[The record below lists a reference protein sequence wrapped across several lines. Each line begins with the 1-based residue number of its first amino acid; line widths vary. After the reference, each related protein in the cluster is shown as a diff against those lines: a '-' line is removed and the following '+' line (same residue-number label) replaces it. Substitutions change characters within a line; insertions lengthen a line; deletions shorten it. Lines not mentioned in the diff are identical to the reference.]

1 MAYRAPT
8 ADIEFALEVVGV
20 EGISSLPG
28 YAEATPDLIAT
39 IVEQAGK
46 FATDVLDPLNVPG
59 DQEGAQWH
67 EDGVKTV
74 AGWKE
79 AYAQFS
85 ENGWGSLGFDPEY
98 GGQGLPML
106 ASTAVMELWCSSNM
120 AFGLCPLLTQGAVD
134 ALQRH
139 GSEQLKN
146 TFLPRMV
153 SGAWPGTMNLTEAQA
168 GSDLAAIRTSAKPNG
183 DHYLISGQKIFITYG
198 EHDLS
203 ENIIHMVLAR
213 TLDAPPGVKGISLF
227 VVPKYLVDENGAIG
241 ERNEVHCISIE
252 HKLGI
257 HASPTAVMAYGEE
270 NGAVGY
276 LVGEENKGLIYMFTM
291 MNIAR
296 HSVGVQ
302 GYAMAERA
310 YQQARDYA
318 RERVQGPAA
327 LSGESGTA
335 AIINHPDIRRI
346 LMLMRAQVEAMRALA
361 FECAAAFDYASHHA
375 DANTREFFLRRGE
388 LLTPLVKG
396 WSTEVDVEICSLG
409 VQVHGGMG
417 YIEETGAAQYL
428 RDVRITP
435 IYEGTTAIQANDL
448 IGRKLGRDGGQGVAE
463 LVAAMRECHAKLPA
477 TLDPAIA
484 SSLDACIEAIESTTQ
499 WMLSQ
504 DNPALPSAASVNYLM
519 MMGIASG
526 CWMMARG
533 ATLASKKLALQQGDS
548 DYLDARNVTAH
559 FYAAQV
565 APQLT
570 SLKEAIIN
578 GSAVAIALAEEQF

>member
-1 MAYRAPT
+1 MAYCAPT
-8 ADIEFALEVVGV
+8 ADIEFALEVAGLK
-20 EGISSLPG
+20 GISSLPG
-28 YAEATPDLIAT
+28 FEEATPDLIGT
-39 IVEQAGK
+39 IVEEAGK
-46 FATDVLDPLNVPG
+46 FAADVLAPLNVAG
-59 DQEGAQWH
+59 DQQGAQWH
-67 EDGVKTV
+67 EGGVKTV
-74 AGWKE
+74 DGWKE
-79 AYAQFS
+79 AYAEFS

-106 ASTAVMELWCSSNM
+106 ASSAVMELWCSSNM

-139 GSEQLKN
+139 GSEHLKN
-146 TFLPRMV
+146 TYLPKMV
-153 SGAWPGTMNLTEAQA
+153 SGEWPGTMNLTEAQA
-168 GSDLAAIRTSAKPNG
+168 GSDLASIRTSATPED
-183 DHYLISGQKIFITYG
+183 DHYLLRGQKIFITYG

-213 TLDAPPGVKGISLF
+213 TPDAPAGVKGISLF
-227 VVPKYLVDENGAIG
+227 IVPKFLIDDDGSLG
-241 ERNEVHCISIE
+241 ERNDVRCLSIE
-252 HKLGI
+252 RKLGI
-257 HASPTAVMAYGEE
+257 HASPTAVMAYGDKK
-270 NGAVGY
+270 GAVGY

-310 YQQARDYA
+310 YQKARDYA

-327 LSGESGTA
+327 LTGESGSKT
-335 AIINHPDIRRI
+335 IVNHPDIRRI
-346 LMLMRAQVEAMRALA
+346 LMLMRCQIEAMRALGL
-361 FECAAAFDYASHHA
+361 ECAAAFDYASRHP
-375 DANTREFFLRRGE
+375 DPNTREFFQRRGE

-396 WSTEVDVEICSLG
+396 WSTETGVEICSLG

-428 RDVRITP
+428 RDVRITS

-463 LVAAMRECHAKLPA
+463 LVASMRETHAELPA
-477 TLDPAIA
+477 AVDPAVG
-484 SSLDACIEAIESTTQ
+484 SSLAACIEAIEGTTR

-519 MMGIASG
+519 MMGIAGG

-533 ATLASKKLALQQGDS
+533 AAVAGKKLAAQQGDT
-548 DYLDARNVTAH
+548 DHLEARCLTAH

-565 APQLT
+565 APRVT
-570 SLKEAIIN
+570 ALKKAIID
-578 GSAVAIALAEEQF
+578 GSAVAISLAEEQF